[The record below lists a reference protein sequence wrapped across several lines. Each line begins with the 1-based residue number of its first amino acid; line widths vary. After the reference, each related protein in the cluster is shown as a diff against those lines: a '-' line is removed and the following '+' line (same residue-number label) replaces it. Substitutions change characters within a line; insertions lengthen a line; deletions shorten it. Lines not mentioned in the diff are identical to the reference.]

1 MKDISVIISER
12 CVNPNTGR
20 PYTAS
25 MIEKAIESLHI
36 TIKFEQSAKQQALE
50 VIKQLERNKTFPIA
64 RMQMRIKVLVPTALG
79 FKVKDEIILENGVLT
94 STKILKEEW
103 EEEDVIFELLVDPGK
118 YKIISDKVAELSKGA
133 GTVFAINTKE

>member
-1 MKDISVIISER
+1 
-12 CVNPNTGR
+12 
-20 PYTAS
+20 